1 MGRLFT
7 CIYYNMTVQ
16 LDFEFYGFLRRPIR
30 KIFRCIACKQQIPT
44 ATALPTASALPIAT
58 LYVDKKMDT

>member
-1 MGRLFT
+1 
-7 CIYYNMTVQ
+7 MTVQ